1 MVRIIVAEDQSLVRD
16 ALVRLLDMEQ
26 DLEII
31 GSVGSGQ
38 EMIDQVRAL
47 VPDLCLVDIEMPG
60 IDGLEAC
67 RIVHQEMPE
76 VRLAIL
82 TTFNRPGYLK
92 RALSVG
98 VQGFLLK
105 DQPVD
110 ELVHQI
116 RRIMHGERIVDPA
129 LALTA
134 LVDGD
139 SPLTARETEILRVAA
154 EGASIRELAAVLYLS
169 EGTVRNYLSMIIQ
182 KLQVHNRNEAVL
194 LAREKGWL

>member
-38 EMIDQVRAL
+38 EMIDQVREL
-47 VPDLCLVDIEMPG
+47 TPDLCLVDIEMPG

-92 RALSVG
+92 RALLVG

-116 RRIMHGERIVDPA
+116 RRIMLGERIVDPA

-169 EGTVRNYLSMIIQ
+169 AGTVSNYLSMIIQ